1 MGSNPPVQAQYPEP
15 NCSRKNK
22 LPSRVVS
29 IYGRSDAELSP
40 RSLGS
45 ADRWFKSGLRN
56 QNYSAPI
63 SSAYSPT
70 IRIASPPYRNIV
82 EAPTVGH
89 SEECDSE
96 YFPKAPK

>member
-1 MGSNPPVQAQYPEP
+1 
-15 NCSRKNK
+15 

-56 QNYSAPI
+56 QKLFCPNKFRVLRRHPNCQSALPQHRRGPDRR
-63 SSAYSPT
+63 A
-70 IRIASPPYRNIV
+70 
-82 EAPTVGH
+82 
-89 SEECDSE
+89 
-96 YFPKAPK
+96 